1 MASIFHFQASSENL
15 HVHGWP
21 FIIETNRLH
30 DVQSLLNA
38 FSNQKILIKNISARC
53 WIFQHSVPSKW
64 MRTRG
69 KTTIT
74 ETLETVWKNKMQWHD
89 QKHFYQAG
97 CRYFHFLWHVV
108 SHRPKT
114 AISDLKKKKKLF
126 ISSYLEISLES
137 SFIVTPHKLLDSII
151 VQCGSNTNVEVPLRL
166 FWRIS

>member
-97 CRYFHFLWHVV
+97 CRYFYFCDML
-108 SHRPKT
+108 SHIGQKRLSL
-114 AISDLKKKKKLF
+114 IKKKYLF
-126 ISSYLEISLES
+126 ISSCLEISLES
-137 SFIVTPHKLLDSII
+137 SFIVTPHKLLDNII